1 MENPKTHFIL
11 KGFKQAMEFRIFEF
25 EGLMANSVRASF
37 TVGIDTTM
45 ARKYGI
51 RLQELPLLCRG
62 VLDQCSEGEEQ
73 RSFQYTETHMSEYA
87 YNLAARE
94 EAAKHKKQRQPAPA
108 RVAAPWPMPQR

>member
-11 KGFKQAMEFRIFEF
+11 KGFSQAMEFRVFEF

-37 TVGIDTTM
+37 TVKIDIGL

-62 VLDQCSEGEEQ
+62 VLDQHSEGEEQ
-73 RSFQYTETHMSEYA
+73 RSFLYTEAHMSEYA

-94 EAAKHKKQRQPAPA
+94 EAAKHKKSRQPAPA
-108 RVAAPWPMPQR
+108 RVAAAWPMPPR